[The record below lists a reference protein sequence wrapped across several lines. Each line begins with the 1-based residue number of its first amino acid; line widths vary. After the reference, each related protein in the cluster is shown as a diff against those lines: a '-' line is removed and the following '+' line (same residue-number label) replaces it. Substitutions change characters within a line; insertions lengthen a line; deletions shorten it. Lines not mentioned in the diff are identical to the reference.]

1 MLRWLR
7 LSCAALVIERAAP
20 LNPLRR
26 LLRRP
31 PPVTDQIYESWSV
44 DVEAYE
50 RADPRVTLQESPGAG
65 TGVFAAQDLK
75 EGSTA
80 TEYVGLL
87 AECPDT
93 RSGDLA
99 LYQSYYGENWRK
111 YCQRYEIGL
120 TGARVA
126 DAVGRAK
133 GGSVVAGSL
142 KTTCNV
148 DEDLD
153 ACVTRAGEG
162 EYVLL
167 GKVERATVD
176 EGVAQLINDHST
188 IRAPSHLT
196 PSEGSLRPSDVDGFV
211 LKDPAWPYPPVAVDG
226 AALRRATQE
235 YVSNIESSTN
245 CALVQATI
253 GSSGLFAPRIF
264 AVCTRDIKKGEELR
278 LTYGAEW
285 WLAQLRRAA
294 LAQVVSCAPSP
305 RRAAALEAMIRAVE
319 DVSVDA
325 RDAQAAACAR
335 AGCMPRAFVQPL
347 ERMAPLDE
355 LLADDSW
362 QKILLAEEFLG
373 AECVVDEIYAD
384 AFQPTLK

>member
-1 MLRWLR
+1 MLRWRWLG
-7 LSCAALVIERAAP
+7 LAALVAEQAAP

-31 PPVTDQIYESWSV
+31 PPVTDQRYEAWTV

-50 RADPRVTLQESPGAG
+50 RAEPRVILGESPGAG
-65 TGVFAAQDLK
+65 TGVFAAEDLK

-142 KTTCNV
+142 KTTCDV

-211 LKDPAWPYPPVAVDG
+211 LKDS
-226 AALRRATQE
+226 AT
-235 YVSNIESSTN
+235 VPCHSR
-245 CALVQATI
+245 
-253 GSSGLFAPRIF
+253 G
-264 AVCTRDIKKGEELR
+264 
-278 LTYGAEW
+278 
-285 WLAQLRRAA
+285 
-294 LAQVVSCAPSP
+294 
-305 RRAAALEAMIRAVE
+305 
-319 DVSVDA
+319 
-325 RDAQAAACAR
+325 
-335 AGCMPRAFVQPL
+335 AFVYSRDVCSTSYSRRPG
-347 ERMAPLDE
+347 P
-355 LLADDSW
+355 
-362 QKILLAEEFLG
+362 ILR
-373 AECVVDEIYAD
+373 
-384 AFQPTLK
+384 

>member
-1 MLRWLR
+1 MRNR
-7 LSCAALVIERAAP
+7 HSHAIERYRVDGVEVDAAIQDECAVN
-20 LNPLRR
+20 LIS
-26 LLRRP
+26 
-31 PPVTDQIYESWSV
+31 TQEAWTV

-50 RADPRVTLQESPGAG
+50 RAEPRVTLQESPGAG
-65 TGVFAAQDLK
+65 TGVFAAEDLK

-142 KTTCNV
+142 KTTCDV

-211 LKDPAWPYPPVAVDG
+211 LKDS
-226 AALRRATQE
+226 AT
-235 YVSNIESSTN
+235 VPCHSR
-245 CALVQATI
+245 
-253 GSSGLFAPRIF
+253 G
-264 AVCTRDIKKGEELR
+264 
-278 LTYGAEW
+278 
-285 WLAQLRRAA
+285 
-294 LAQVVSCAPSP
+294 
-305 RRAAALEAMIRAVE
+305 
-319 DVSVDA
+319 
-325 RDAQAAACAR
+325 
-335 AGCMPRAFVQPL
+335 AFVYSRDVCSTSYSRRPG
-347 ERMAPLDE
+347 P
-355 LLADDSW
+355 
-362 QKILLAEEFLG
+362 ILR
-373 AECVVDEIYAD
+373 
-384 AFQPTLK
+384 